1 MHNMLCTPSA
11 VSQAGAPSSALPTG
25 PHCDVTLKG
34 WTGRRSTGAPLVLH
48 LAFYFCGNS
57 PEDAFGLGLVL
68 RHINTAA
75 QARWVL
81 FHNIGHRHSVNFR
94 QNSGSW
100 PARGGEGRAE
110 KTVTAVAV
118 VAGNSP
124 APVTHRSHH
133 SRRRGGV
140 RLCTSSLGRTH
151 PRQFL
156 HPLQV
161 R

>member
-94 QNSGSW
+94 QNSGFL
-100 PARGGEGRAE
+100 
-110 KTVTAVAV
+110 
-118 VAGNSP
+118 AGQ
-124 APVTHRSHH
+124 
-133 SRRRGGV
+133 RRRGARRKNSDSCRCCCGKQP
-140 RLCTSSLGRTH
+140 RPHHSSLSSLETSRGCA
-151 PRQFL
+151 
-156 HPLQV
+156 PLYFIT

>member
-25 PHCDVTLKG
+25 PHCDATLKG

-57 PEDAFGLGLVL
+57 PEDAFGLGLML

-94 QNSGSW
+94 QNSGFL
-100 PARGGEGRAE
+100 
-110 KTVTAVAV
+110 
-118 VAGNSP
+118 AGQ
-124 APVTHRSHH
+124 
-133 SRRRGGV
+133 RRRGARRKNSDSCRCDSCRCCCGKQP
-140 RLCTSSLGRTH
+140 RPRHSSLSSLETSRGCA
-151 PRQFL
+151 
-156 HPLQV
+156 PLYFIT